1 MGIRIKKNAPIRI
14 LRRLMSNF
22 PASLGVNSKLFR
34 IKLSILPDR
43 ISVAITRLI
52 ISMTMKA
59 ISIAILLFYQADYQ
73 GDYSGQQE
81 YRLGKHK
88 ERVGAHGERYEC

>member
-1 MGIRIKKNAPIRI
+1 MGIRIKNAAPIRI

-43 ISVAITRLI
+43 TTVPMTRLK
-52 ISMTMKA
+52 ISRTMKA
-59 ISIAILLFYQADYQ
+59 ISIAILF
-73 GDYSGQQE
+73 
-81 YRLGKHK
+81 
-88 ERVGAHGERYEC
+88 